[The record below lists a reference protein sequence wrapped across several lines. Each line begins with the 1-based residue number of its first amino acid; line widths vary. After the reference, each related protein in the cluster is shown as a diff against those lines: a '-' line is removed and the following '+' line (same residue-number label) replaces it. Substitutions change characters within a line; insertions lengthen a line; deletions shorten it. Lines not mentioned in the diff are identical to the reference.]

1 MNPCA
6 LPISFLFG
14 GGGVGE
20 GESWLSFFFFF
31 GYSLLFSCWFFLKY
45 LNENILVM
53 LQLPIVP
60 LVVSDYRSIF
70 NKANKTFTSGEP
82 CVLTISW

>member
-6 LPISFLFG
+6 LPISPFW

-20 GESWLSFFFFF
+20 GESWLSFFFLS
-31 GYSLLFSCWFFLKY
+31 YSLLFSCWFFLKY